1 VPIRYRWLI
10 YLNPMTAPVETFK
23 WAVLPGEEHS
33 WPWFL
38 YTVAV
43 TLVLFGSGLWYFARS
58 EGATMDKL

>member
-1 VPIRYRWLI
+1 
-10 YLNPMTAPVETFK
+10 MTAPVETLK
-23 WAVLPGEEHS
+23 WAVLRGEDHS

-43 TLVLFGSGLWYFARS
+43 TVVLFGSGLWYFARS